1 MIKTLSKEQ
10 AETASFLCKFA
21 DFSYCR
27 LEASEQLDPT
37 FAVERGWIVDNV
49 RSIHDPSSGMDFTF
63 FVRVRVDPQTD
74 KTILD
79 LAVTFRGAQVTWR
92 PQWLD
97 VVSGLSR
104 GLPQWQKSRDLVLRK
119 LHVPMRRAL
128 LSGGTIYVTGQSMGH
143 MLVQFAAA
151 DIVDDLAHDPTLE
164 KHGKWTME
172 NVSRHVVAYGF
183 GGVGVNNLLTKIA
196 LPNGRKLS
204 SDLLRYADVKH
215 FVDDY
220 DPARLL
226 TWVYAGDN
234 NRTWSA
240 PKPYQPF
247 RTAVKKSLIFR
258 LFGIPL
264 PNILLPFS
272 FLWHFFYTAHSV
284 TGYNISV
291 FESSTARA
299 QKSRA

>member
-1 MIKTLSKEQ
+1 MTETLTAAQ

-27 LEASEQLDPT
+27 LEASEQLDPS
-37 FAVERGWIVDNV
+37 FAVERGWIVENV

-63 FVRVRVDPQTD
+63 FVRVRMDPETD

-97 VVSGLSR
+97 VVSGLNR

-128 LSGGTIYVTGQSMGH
+128 LSGGKIYITGQSMGH

-151 DIVDDLAHDPTLE
+151 DIVDDLAHDPALE
-164 KHGKWTME
+164 KQGVWPVEK
-172 NVSRHVVAYGF
+172 VARHVIAYGF
-183 GGVGVNNLLTKIA
+183 GGVGVDNMLARIE
-196 LPNGRKLS
+196 LPNGRTLS
-204 SDLLRYADVKH
+204 SALLKHADIKH
-215 FVDDY
+215 FVDDN

-226 TWVYAGDN
+226 TWVYVGDN

-240 PKPYQPF
+240 PKPYRPL
-247 RTAVKKSLIFR
+247 RTAVRKSLVIR

-264 PNILLPFS
+264 PNILFPVS
-272 FLWHFFYTAHSV
+272 FIWHFFYTAHSV
-284 TGYNISV
+284 TGYNISDFQQSV
-291 FESSTARA
+291 AR
-299 QKSRA
+299 KRRD